1 MRPPSL
7 SVLLLLSLLL
17 LLLPDPCSPT
27 LSKSDKKKPTDK
39 KAKKA
44 AAAKDKEA
52 SPKAPKLPD
61 APKDSVIGL
70 GLVSEDVTAA
80 DVLNHAFL
88 TSKEEEGGASSRRMS
103 PSAVLGYVTPWNSR
117 GYDVAKEFGRKFSLF
132 SPVWLQ
138 LLPKSESQSGE
149 EFSVGGLHD
158 VDAGWMREVREKS
171 GGGAKMLPR
180 VLFDRWTGPDY
191 MALFQSAEERREI
204 ASLLADTARENGFDG
219 IVLEIWSQLGGQAK
233 PQTME
238 VIREISRYSLP
249 PQKNRK
255 CLTFILFSSGSSA
268 IPAGRSC
275 W

>member
-27 LSKSDKKKPTDK
+27 LSKSDKKKPADK

-44 AAAKDKEA
+44 AASKDKEA
-52 SPKAPKLPD
+52 SPKAPKLPA

-249 PQKNRK
+249 PKKNRK

-268 IPAGRSC
+268 IPA
-275 W
+275 

>member
-1 MRPPSL
+1 MMPPSL
-7 SVLLLLSLLL
+7 AVLLLLSLLL

-27 LSKSDKKKPTDK
+27 LSKSDKKKPADK

-52 SPKAPKLPD
+52 SPKAPKLPA
-61 APKDSVIGL
+61 APKDSVFGL

-238 VIREISRYSLP
+238 VIREISRYSFP
-249 PQKNRK
+249 PQKKTGNV
-255 CLTFILFSSGSSA
+255 
-268 IPAGRSC
+268 
-275 W
+275 